1 MIRLATAHAKL
12 RMSRVIQTSDIDIAV
27 RMIHLSIFG
36 TELDDENDD
45 KKADDEVMEDELV
58 DLSQN

>member
-1 MIRLATAHAKL
+1 
-12 RMSRVIQTSDIDIAV
+12 
-27 RMIHLSIFG
+27 MIHLSIFG

-58 DLSQN
+58 DLS